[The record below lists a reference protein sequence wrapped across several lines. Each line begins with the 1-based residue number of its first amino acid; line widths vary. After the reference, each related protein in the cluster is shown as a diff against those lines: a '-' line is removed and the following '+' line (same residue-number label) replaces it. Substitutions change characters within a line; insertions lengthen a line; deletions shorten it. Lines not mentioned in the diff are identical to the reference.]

1 MKVNK
6 LFTLAVTLLLS
17 TVTVVS
23 CGNNTPTSSSPST
36 SASSQAVESSS
47 SASSASSSAVSSSQS
62 SSAVSSSESSSAAP
76 SSSSSAEVI
85 NYGTED
91 APLTIAEAKALCDKL
106 GENTISTAP
115 LFVKGY
121 VVEITFDTKYSNYEI
136 WLSTTS
142 TGEKEFELYACT
154 IKDGVNTPIV
164 GSQVIATGYYEKYV
178 KDTTTTY
185 ELTHT
190 KVGETR
196 VYPNVIWSDAEAPAP
211 TPEVEVIGTLDAP
224 KTVIEGLE
232 VIAALGGTSN
242 TQNYSEAKYYVKA
255 VVTSTSSDNDV
266 YTMTVADTTD
276 LSKTLIIYQA
286 TLGEN
291 VTGPSVGD
299 EVVILG
305 HLANYY
311 GKNQMSGKGDEYV
324 APVIAKTTA
333 NTSTYTV
340 TTSIVDAEG
349 EVSTNAT
356 VTGLPTESVAIGT
369 MLSFTVAADEGY
381 KVTSVTFNGAPLS
394 AEEDGSYKV
403 ASYLENKITVTVVQ
417 DIAYEDTTVEY
428 SIATIAAD
436 NEWKDGSK
444 YTTLPTGKEE
454 LSITTTSGTSNGY
467 YSSGYNQ
474 WRIYQSDKA
483 TLNINVSGSHTIKSV
498 TLTYATNNNGV
509 AVYNDQQ
516 YATDVEIKISSQ
528 SLVSIS
534 VGQTKEN
541 GKSNGQVRI
550 TKIKVIYA

>member
-47 SASSASSSAVSSSQS
+47 SASSAS

-142 TGEKEFELYACT
+142 TGEKEFELYACV

-164 GSQVIATGYYEKYV
+164 GSQVTATGYYEKYV

-232 VIAALGGTSN
+232 VIAALEGTSN
-242 TQNYSEAKYYVKA
+242 TQNYSEAKYYIKA
-255 VVTSTSSDNDV
+255 VVTSTSSNNDV
-266 YTMTVADTTD
+266 YTMTVSDTTD
-276 LSKTLIIYQA
+276 LSKTLIINQA

-381 KVTSVTFNGAPLS
+381 KVTSVTFNGTPLS

-428 SIATIAAD
+428 SIETIKE
-436 NEWKDGSK
+436 NNSWVNGTQ
-444 YTTLPTGKEE
+444 YLTLPTGKEE
-454 LSITTTSGTSNGY
+454 LSITATGGTNTGKYYDSGFE
-467 YSSGYNQ
+467 
-474 WRIYQSDKA
+474 WRFYQNENPALS
-483 TLNINVSGSHTIKSV
+483 ISVSGSHVIKSV
-498 TLTYATNNNGV
+498 TITYNSSNGGIATYDEV
-509 AVYNDQQ
+509 Q
-516 YATDVEIKISSQ
+516 YKTGEEIKVASQ
-528 SLVSIS
+528 SLVAIG
-534 VGQTKEN
+534 VANTGTKT
-541 GKSNGQVRI
+541 NGQMKV

>member
-47 SASSASSSAVSSSQS
+47 SASSAS

-178 KDTTTTY
+178 KDTTTY

-190 KVGETR
+190 KVDDTR
-196 VYPNVIWSDAEAPAP
+196 VYPTVIWSDAEAPAP
-211 TPEVEVIGTLDAP
+211 TPVNYGSADSPISVADA
-224 KTVIEGLE
+224 KA
-232 VIAALGGTSN
+232 IA
-242 TQNYSEAKYYVKA
+242 
-255 VVTSTSSDNDV
+255 TSTESTEDCYITAFVSSVKVESDGT
-266 YTMTVADTTD
+266 YTFE
-276 LSKTLIIYQA
+276 LSDAEDGAKTFTFYNGSLEEGI
-286 TLGEN
+286 
-291 VTGPSVGD
+291 D
-299 EVVILG
+299 
-305 HLANYY
+305 
-311 GKNQMSGKGDEYV
+311 
-324 APVIAKTTA
+324 APVIGDKIVAKGKLIYYNNYKYELTDCSVIKLTKG
-333 NTSTYTV
+333 TKTYAV

-349 EVSTNAT
+349 TASTNAT
-356 VTGLPTESVAIGT
+356 VTGLPTENILPG
-369 MLSFTVAADEGY
+369 
-381 KVTSVTFNGAPLS
+381 TSVTFTVTPVEGYAVDSVKYNGS
-394 AEEDGSYKV
+394 AIAQNEDGSYTFSSNYKNEITIV
-403 ASYLENKITVTVVQ
+403 VIEDTGEVSFKLNAGTLGITSTSYPDAATELSYSTNGNTYKFLTEKTCLKSSSTNGDSIQMQKANGYIYNTTAFEYAISTVEIVLSGDHTNAKTNVNITFSDSAFTAKATKYDASLNLDSTSYTVTCSKANAKYLC
-417 DIAYEDTTVEY
+417 ITATGGAAYISNIIINFATTAE
-428 SIATIAAD
+428 
-436 NEWKDGSK
+436 
-444 YTTLPTGKEE
+444 
-454 LSITTTSGTSNGY
+454 TTTP
-467 YSSGYNQ
+467 
-474 WRIYQSDKA
+474 A
-483 TLNINVSGSHTIKSV
+483 
-498 TLTYATNNNGV
+498 
-509 AVYNDQQ
+509 
-516 YATDVEIKISSQ
+516 E
-528 SLVSIS
+528 
-534 VGQTKEN
+534 
-541 GKSNGQVRI
+541 
-550 TKIKVIYA
+550 

>member
-23 CGNNTPTSSSPST
+23 CGNNTSTSSSPST
-36 SASSQAVESSS
+36 SASSQTAESSS
-47 SASSASSSAVSSSQS
+47 SASSAS

-106 GENTISTAP
+106 GENTISTSP
-115 LFVKGY
+115 LFIKGY
-121 VVEITFDTKYSNYEI
+121 VVEITFDSKYSNYEI

-154 IKDGVNTPIV
+154 IKDGVNTPKV

-211 TPEVEVIGTLDAP
+211 TPEAEVIGTLDAP
-224 KTVIEGLE
+224 KTVTEGLE
-232 VIAALGGTSN
+232 VIAALGGTSS

-356 VTGLPTESVAIGT
+356 VTGLPTEGVAIGT
-369 MLSFTVAADEGY
+369 MLSFTVAAEEGY

-428 SIATIAAD
+428 SIETIKE
-436 NEWKDGSK
+436 NNSWVNGTQ
-444 YTTLPTGKEE
+444 YLTLPTGKEE
-454 LSITTTSGTSNGY
+454 LSITATGGTNTGKYYDSGFE
-467 YSSGYNQ
+467 
-474 WRIYQSDKA
+474 WRFYQNENPALS
-483 TLNINVSGSHTIKSV
+483 ISVSGSHVIKSV
-498 TLTYATNNNGV
+498 TIT
-509 AVYNDQQ
+509 YNDSKGGIATYNGTQ
-516 YATDVEIKISSQ
+516 YKSGVEITVASQ
-528 SLVSIS
+528 SLVTIG
-534 VGQTKEN
+534 VANTGTAA
-541 GKSNGQVRI
+541 NGQMKV

>member
-23 CGNNTPTSSSPST
+23 CGNNTPSSSQSSA

-47 SASSASSSAVSSSQS
+47 SASSASSSAS
-62 SSAVSSSESSSAAP
+62 SSAVSSSESSSATP

-85 NYGTED
+85 NYGTQD

-106 GENTISTAP
+106 GDNKVSTTP

-121 VVEITFDTKYSNYEI
+121 VVELTFNNTYSNYEI

-142 TGEKEFELYACT
+142 TGEKEFELYACV
-154 IKDGVNTPIV
+154 IKDGVNTPKV

-178 KDTTTTY
+178 KDTSTTY
-185 ELTHT
+185 ELTKTTIDGT
-190 KVGETR
+190 KV
-196 VYPNVIWSDAEAPAP
+196 YPEVTWSDAEAPAP
-211 TPEVEVIGTLDAP
+211 TPEAEVIGTLDAP
-224 KTVIEGLE
+224 KTVTEGLE
-232 VIAALGGTSN
+232 VIAALEGTTS

-255 VVTSTSSDNDV
+255 VVTSTSSDNGI
-266 YTMTVADTTD
+266 YNMTVADTTD

-349 EVSTNAT
+349 AASTNAT
-356 VTGLPTESVAIGT
+356 VTNLPTEGVTIGT
-369 MLSFTVAADEGY
+369 AITFNVTATDGY
-381 KVTSVTFNGAPLS
+381 KVTSVKFNGDPVT
-394 AEEDGSYKV
+394 AEADGSYKIY
-403 ASYLENKITVTVVQ
+403 AYLINELEVVVVE

-454 LSITTTSGTSNGY
+454 LSITTTSGSSNGY
-467 YSSGYNQ
+467 YSSSSSQ

-483 TLNINVSGSHTIKSV
+483 ILNINVSGSHTIKSV

-509 AVYNDQQ
+509 ALYNDKQ
-516 YATDVEIKISSQ
+516 YASDAEITIASQ

>member
-23 CGNNTPTSSSPST
+23 CGNNTSTSSSPST
-36 SASSQAVESSS
+36 SASSQTAESSS
-47 SASSASSSAVSSSQS
+47 SASSASSSTSSAS

-106 GENTISTAP
+106 GENTISTSP
-115 LFVKGY
+115 LFIKGY
-121 VVEITFDTKYSNYEI
+121 VVEITFDSKYSNYEI

-154 IKDGVNTPIV
+154 IKDGVNTPKV

-211 TPEVEVIGTLDAP
+211 TPEAEVIGTLDAP
-224 KTVIEGLE
+224 KTVTEGLE
-232 VIAALGGTSN
+232 VIAALGGTSS

-349 EVSTNAT
+349 TASTNAT

-369 MLSFTVAADEGY
+369 MLSFTVAAEEGY

-428 SIATIAAD
+428 SIETIKE
-436 NEWKDGSK
+436 NNSWVNGTQ
-444 YTTLPTGKEE
+444 YLTLPTGKEE
-454 LSITTTSGTSNGY
+454 LSITATGGTNTGKYYDSGFE
-467 YSSGYNQ
+467 
-474 WRIYQSDKA
+474 WRFYQNENPALS
-483 TLNINVSGSHTIKSV
+483 ISVSGSHVIKSV
-498 TLTYATNNNGV
+498 TIT
-509 AVYNDQQ
+509 YNDIKGGIATYNGTQ
-516 YATDVEIKISSQ
+516 YKSGVEITVASQ
-528 SLVSIS
+528 SLVTIG
-534 VGQTKEN
+534 VANTGTAA
-541 GKSNGQVRI
+541 NGQMKV

>member
-47 SASSASSSAVSSSQS
+47 SASSAS

-428 SIATIAAD
+428 SIETIKE
-436 NEWKDGSK
+436 NNSWVNGTQ
-444 YTTLPTGKEE
+444 YLTLPTGKEE
-454 LSITTTSGTSNGY
+454 LSITATGGTYTGKYYDSGFE
-467 YSSGYNQ
+467 
-474 WRIYQSDKA
+474 WRFYQNENPALS
-483 TLNINVSGSHTIKSV
+483 ISVSGSHVIKSV
-498 TLTYATNNNGV
+498 TIT
-509 AVYNDQQ
+509 YNDSKGGIATYNGTQ
-516 YATDVEIKISSQ
+516 YKSGVEITVASQ
-528 SLVSIS
+528 SLVTIG
-534 VGQTKEN
+534 VANTGTAT
-541 GKSNGQVRI
+541 NGQMKV

>member
-36 SASSQAVESSS
+36 SASSQTAESSS
-47 SASSASSSAVSSSQS
+47 SSSSAS

-76 SSSSSAEVI
+76 SSSSAEVI

-121 VVEITFDTKYSNYEI
+121 VVEITFDSKYSNYEI

-142 TGEKEFELYACT
+142 TGEKEFELYACV
-154 IKDGVNTPIV
+154 IKDGVNTPKV
-164 GSQVIATGYYEKYV
+164 GSQVTATGYYEKYV

-190 KVGETR
+190 KVDDTR
-196 VYPNVIWSDAEAPAP
+196 VYPTVIWSDAEAPAP

-381 KVTSVTFNGAPLS
+381 KVTSVTFNGTPLS

-428 SIATIAAD
+428 SIETIKE
-436 NEWKDGSK
+436 NNSWVNGTQ
-444 YTTLPTGKEE
+444 YLTLPTGKEE
-454 LSITTTSGTSNGY
+454 LSITATGGTNTGKYYDSGFE
-467 YSSGYNQ
+467 
-474 WRIYQSDKA
+474 WRFYQNENPALS
-483 TLNINVSGSHTIKSV
+483 ISVSGSHVIKSV
-498 TLTYATNNNGV
+498 TITYNSSNGGIAT
-509 AVYNDQQ
+509 YNEVQ
-516 YATDVEIKISSQ
+516 YKTGEEIKVASQ
-528 SLVSIS
+528 SLVAIG
-534 VGQTKEN
+534 VANTGT
-541 GKSNGQVRI
+541 KSNGQMKV

>member
-47 SASSASSSAVSSSQS
+47 SASSAS

-232 VIAALGGTSN
+232 VIAALEGTSN
-242 TQNYSEAKYYVKA
+242 TQNYSEAKYYIKA

-276 LSKTLIIYQA
+276 LSKTLIINQA
-286 TLGEN
+286 KLGEN

-349 EVSTNAT
+349 AASTNAT
-356 VTGLPTESVAIGT
+356 VTGLTTEGVSIGT
-369 MLSFTVAADEGY
+369 AITFNVTATEGY
-381 KVTSVTFNGAPLS
+381 KVTSVKFNGDPVT
-394 AEEDGSYKV
+394 AETDGSYKV
-403 ASYLENKITVTVVQ
+403 YAYLVNEIEVVVVQ
-417 DIAYEDTTVEY
+417 DIAYKDTTVEY
-428 SIATIAAD
+428 SIETIKAT
-436 NEWKDGSK
+436 NNWVSGTQ
-444 YTTLPTGKEE
+444 YLTLPTGKEE
-454 LSITTTSGTSNGY
+454 LSITATGGTNTGKYYDNGFE
-467 YSSGYNQ
+467 
-474 WRIYQSDKA
+474 WRFYQNENPS
-483 TLNINVSGSHTIKSV
+483 LNISVSGSHVIKSV
-498 TLTYATNNNGV
+498 IITYNSNNSGIAT
-509 AVYNDQQ
+509 YNEVQ
-516 YATDVEIKISSQ
+516 YKTGEEIKVASQ
-528 SLVSIS
+528 SLVAIG
-534 VGQTKEN
+534 VANTGTAT
-541 GKSNGQVRI
+541 NGQMKV

>member
-47 SASSASSSAVSSSQS
+47 SASSAS

-311 GKNQMSGKGDEYV
+311 GKNQMIGKGDEYV

-369 MLSFTVAADEGY
+369 MLSFTVATDEGY

-428 SIATIAAD
+428 SIETIKE
-436 NEWKDGSK
+436 NNSWVNGTQ
-444 YTTLPTGKEE
+444 YLTLPTGKEE
-454 LSITTTSGTSNGY
+454 LSITATGGTYTGKYYDSGFE
-467 YSSGYNQ
+467 
-474 WRIYQSDKA
+474 WRFYQNENPALS
-483 TLNINVSGSHTIKSV
+483 ISVSGSHVIKSV
-498 TLTYATNNNGV
+498 TIT
-509 AVYNDQQ
+509 YNDSKGGIATYNGTQ
-516 YATDVEIKISSQ
+516 YKSGVEITVASQ
-528 SLVSIS
+528 SLVTIG
-534 VGQTKEN
+534 VANTGTAT
-541 GKSNGQVRI
+541 NGQMKV